1 MMDLTMRAKLLPAPY
16 IIKNFVGGEDNCNYE
31 IYLLELLNSS
41 AWFSAHYPG
50 GFTKP
55 SSESHG
61 ECDAINQIYQ
71 IDFKLLASKTALQAR
86 SVLSDQVHKMGQGV
100 IGFGISKL
108 PEGKIQA
115 TRLFA
120 AFRGKSLADLY
131 CIRKD
136 QTKVYGVENDI
147 LTTLKMLETKKN
159 LLLFFPYEFTFDQYH
174 NCKEAIK
181 SISEALTEDFHVA
194 FEYRDSQIQSRYDTF
209 MTCIYEHSFL
219 IFSVK
224 NRVLK
229 LVDTVETEKVSTFLR
244 LSQYTDWW

>member
-1 MMDLTMRAKLLPAPY
+1 
-16 IIKNFVGGEDNCNYE
+16 
-31 IYLLELLNSS
+31 
-41 AWFSAHYPG
+41 
-50 GFTKP
+50 
-55 SSESHG
+55 
-61 ECDAINQIYQ
+61 
-71 IDFKLLASKTALQAR
+71 
-86 SVLSDQVHKMGQGV
+86 MGQGV

-120 AFRGKSLADLY
+120 AFRGKSLTDLY
-131 CIRKD
+131 RIREN

-174 NCKEAIK
+174 NHEEAIN

-194 FEYRDSQIQSRYDTF
+194 FEYRDRQIQSRYDTF
-209 MTCIYEHSFL
+209 MTCIYEDSFL

-224 NRVLK
+224 NQVLK
-229 LVDTVETEKVSTFLR
+229 LIDTVGTKKVSTFLR
-244 LSQYTDWW
+244 LSQYTDWWG